1 MNLSI
6 NIQGFLV
13 STELNLNNDQQHV
26 KVAIYSQNPLNKT
39 MEFVAP
45 FITTLT
51 LNGVYYE
58 TTEIQNSSV
67 ILTFKKACDSSE
79 LIDIFKKLEEE
90 FS

>member
-6 NIQGFLV
+6 NIQDFIV
-13 STELNLNNDQQHV
+13 SAKLDLNNDLQQI
-26 KVAIYSQNPLNKT
+26 KVAIYSQSPLNKT
-39 MEFVAP
+39 VEFIAP

-67 ILTFKKACDSSE
+67 IITFKKACDSSE
-79 LIDIFKKLEEE
+79 LIDIFNKLEEE

>member
-1 MNLSI
+1 MNLFI
-6 NIQGFLV
+6 NIQGFIV
-13 STELNLNNDQQHV
+13 STKLDLNNDLQQI

-39 MEFVAP
+39 MEFIAP

-51 LNGVYYE
+51 LNDVYYE

-67 ILTFKKACDSSE
+67 IITFKKACDSSE
-79 LIDIFKKLEEE
+79 LIDIFNKLEEE

>member
-6 NIQGFLV
+6 NIQGFIV
-13 STELNLNNDQQHV
+13 SAKLDLNNDQQRI

-39 MEFVAP
+39 MEFIVP
-45 FITTLT
+45 FITILT

-67 ILTFKKACDSSE
+67 IITFKKACDSSE